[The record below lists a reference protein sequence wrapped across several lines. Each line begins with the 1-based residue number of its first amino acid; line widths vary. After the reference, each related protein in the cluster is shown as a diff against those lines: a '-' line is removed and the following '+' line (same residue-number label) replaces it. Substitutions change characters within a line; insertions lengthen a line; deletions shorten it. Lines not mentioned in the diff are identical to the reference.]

1 MAASRSLP
9 DKMLLTMPRFAGRR
23 PLSSSYAV
31 SRALRETLSAGGVFI
46 RDIEERIAAQR
57 RTIEEMEKGDHE
69 TKHAAAVLRLLK
81 HSLELH
87 VADRDRLRAELAKLP
102 A

>member
-1 MAASRSLP
+1 
-9 DKMLLTMPRFAGRR
+9 
-23 PLSSSYAV
+23 
-31 SRALRETLSAGGVFI
+31 
-46 RDIEERIAAQR
+46 
-57 RTIEEMEKGDHE
+57 MEKESRD

>member
-1 MAASRSLP
+1 MSGAARYRRRMP
-9 DKMLLTMPRFAGRR
+9 YRELLEKHLAQ
-23 PLSSSYAV
+23 A
-31 SRALRETLSAGGVFI
+31 EVFI
-46 RDIEERIAAQR
+46 RDIEERIAAQT
-57 RTIEEMEKGDHE
+57 RTIEELEKDSPD

-87 VADRDRLRAELAKLP
+87 VADRDRLRAELANLP

>member
-1 MAASRSLP
+1 
-9 DKMLLTMPRFAGRR
+9 MP
-23 PLSSSYAV
+23 Y
-31 SRALRETLSAGGVFI
+31 RALVEKHLAQAEVFI
-46 RDIEERIAAQR
+46 RDIEERIDAQR
-57 RTIEEMEKGDHE
+57 RIIEEMEKESRD

-87 VADRDRLRAELAKLP
+87 AADRDRLRAELARLP

>member
-1 MAASRSLP
+1 
-9 DKMLLTMPRFAGRR
+9 MP
-23 PLSSSYAV
+23 Y
-31 SRALRETLSAGGVFI
+31 RALVEKHLAQAEVFI
-46 RDIEERIAAQR
+46 RDIEERVDAQR
-57 RTIEEMEKGDHE
+57 KVIEEMGKECRDV
-69 TKHAAAVLRLLK
+69 KHAAAVLRLLK

>member
-1 MAASRSLP
+1 LPGAARYRRR
-9 DKMLLTMPRFAGRR
+9 MP
-23 PLSSSYAV
+23 Y
-31 SRALRETLSAGGVFI
+31 RALLEKHLAQAEVFI

-57 RTIEEMEKGDHE
+57 RTIEEMEKESRD

>member
-1 MAASRSLP
+1 
-9 DKMLLTMPRFAGRR
+9 MP
-23 PLSSSYAV
+23 Y
-31 SRALRETLSAGGVFI
+31 RALVEKHLTQAEVFI
-46 RDIEERIAAQR
+46 RDIEDRIAAQR
-57 RTIEEMEKGDHE
+57 IIIEEMEKESRD

>member
-1 MAASRSLP
+1 
-9 DKMLLTMPRFAGRR
+9 MP
-23 PLSSSYAV
+23 Y
-31 SRALRETLSAGGVFI
+31 RALVEKHLAQAEVFI
-46 RDIEERIAAQR
+46 RDIEERIDAQR
-57 RTIEEMEKGDHE
+57 RIIEEMGKESRDV
-69 TKHAAAVLRLLK
+69 KHAAAVLRLLK

>member
-1 MAASRSLP
+1 
-9 DKMLLTMPRFAGRR
+9 MP
-23 PLSSSYAV
+23 Y
-31 SRALRETLSAGGVFI
+31 RALVEKHLAQAEVFI

-57 RTIEEMEKGDHE
+57 RIIEEMEKESRD

>member
-1 MAASRSLP
+1 
-9 DKMLLTMPRFAGRR
+9 MP
-23 PLSSSYAV
+23 Y
-31 SRALRETLSAGGVFI
+31 RALVEKHLAQAEVFI
-46 RDIEERIAAQR
+46 RDIGERIAAQR
-57 RTIEEMEKGDHE
+57 RIIEEMEKESRD

>member
-1 MAASRSLP
+1 
-9 DKMLLTMPRFAGRR
+9 MP
-23 PLSSSYAV
+23 Y
-31 SRALRETLSAGGVFI
+31 RAFVEKHLAQAEVFI
-46 RDIEERIAAQR
+46 RDIEERVDAQR
-57 RTIEEMEKGDHE
+57 RIIEEMEKESRD

>member
-1 MAASRSLP
+1 
-9 DKMLLTMPRFAGRR
+9 MP
-23 PLSSSYAV
+23 Y
-31 SRALRETLSAGGVFI
+31 RALVEKHLAQAEVFI

-57 RTIEEMEKGDHE
+57 RIIEEMAKESRD
-69 TKHAAAVLRLLK
+69 TKHAEAVLRLLK

>member
-1 MAASRSLP
+1 MPDAARYRRR
-9 DKMLLTMPRFAGRR
+9 MP
-23 PLSSSYAV
+23 Y
-31 SRALRETLSAGGVFI
+31 RALVEKHLAQAEVFI
-46 RDIEERIAAQR
+46 RDIEGRIAAQR
-57 RTIEEMEKGDHE
+57 RIIEEMAKESRD
-69 TKHAAAVLRLLK
+69 TKHAEAVLRLLK

>member
-1 MAASRSLP
+1 LPGAARYRP
-9 DKMLLTMPRFAGRR
+9 RMP
-23 PLSSSYAV
+23 Y
-31 SRALRETLSAGGVFI
+31 RALLEKHLAQAEVFI

-57 RTIEEMEKGDHE
+57 RTIEEMEKESRDA
-69 TKHAAAVLRLLK
+69 KHAAAVLRLLK

-102 A
+102 V

>member
-1 MAASRSLP
+1 
-9 DKMLLTMPRFAGRR
+9 MP
-23 PLSSSYAV
+23 Y
-31 SRALRETLSAGGVFI
+31 RALVEKHLAQAEVFI
-46 RDIEERIAAQR
+46 RDIEKRIDAQR
-57 RTIEEMEKGDHE
+57 RIIEEMEKESRD

>member
-1 MAASRSLP
+1 
-9 DKMLLTMPRFAGRR
+9 MP
-23 PLSSSYAV
+23 Y
-31 SRALRETLSAGGVFI
+31 RALVEKHLAQADVFI

-57 RTIEEMEKGDHE
+57 RIIEEMDKESRD

>member
-1 MAASRSLP
+1 
-9 DKMLLTMPRFAGRR
+9 ML
-23 PLSSSYAV
+23 Y
-31 SRALRETLSAGGVFI
+31 RALLEKHLAQAEVFI
-46 RDIEERIAAQR
+46 RDIEELIAAQR
-57 RTIEEMEKGDHE
+57 RTIEEMAKESRD

-81 HSLELH
+81 HSLDLH